1 MRYGKIGI
9 DGQTILKELAF
20 SGTAIANSDKFVIQK
35 KKVGYVDAPK

>member
-20 SGTAIANSDKFVIQK
+20 SGTAIANSDKLVIQN